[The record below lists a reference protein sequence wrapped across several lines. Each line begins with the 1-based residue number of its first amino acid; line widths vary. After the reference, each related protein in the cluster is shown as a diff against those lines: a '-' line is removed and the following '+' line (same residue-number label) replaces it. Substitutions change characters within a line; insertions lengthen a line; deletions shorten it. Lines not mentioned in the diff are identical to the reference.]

1 MELIGYVLLF
11 SVSLFVLLK
20 SSDYFV
26 DSAERL
32 GLAFGISPFII
43 GVTIVACGT
52 SLPELATGIFSTIT
66 GNSEIV
72 GGTVIGSNI
81 TNILLVL
88 GITVVV
94 AKKIVI
100 PDSVLD
106 KDMPM
111 LLIASLLFYF
121 TLQDGDF
128 TVTEGIFFLV
138 GLVFFILST
147 FKDDDEEKIERT
159 KPAAKDFLIL
169 LVAGAGVSLGAS
181 YTVTA
186 IEQLSVI
193 AGIPKDVISLSIVAL
208 GTSLPEVVV
217 SVAAVRKG
225 KQAIA
230 VGNVLGSNIFN
241 TYAVVGVSRFF
252 GPLSFSESTLTHSVP
267 FMLAVTFVFAI
278 ICLSKRINRWEG
290 AMLLLLYG
298 YYMVTLITTT

>member
-1 MELIGYVLLF
+1 MELIGYLVLF
-11 SVSLFVLLK
+11 AVSLFVLLK

-121 TLQDGDF
+121 TLQEGGF
-128 TVTEGIFFLV
+128 SVTEGLFFIA

-147 FKDDDEEKIERT
+147 FKDDDDEEKVRS
-159 KPAAKDFLIL
+159 KPSAKDFLIL
-169 LVAGAGVSLGAS
+169 VAAGAGVSIGAS

-186 IEQLSVI
+186 IEQLSII
-193 AGIPKDVISLSIVAL
+193 AGVPKDVISLSIVAL

-241 TYAVVGVSRFF
+241 TYAVVGISRFF
-252 GPLSFSESTLTHSVP
+252 GPLTFAENTIDYSVP

-298 YYMVTLITTT
+298 YYMVSLIEST

>member
-1 MELIGYVLLF
+1 MELAGYLLLF
-11 SVSLFVLLK
+11 VVALFVLLK
-20 SSDYFV
+20 ASDFFV
-26 DSAERL
+26 ESAERI

-52 SLPELATGIFSTIT
+52 SLPELATGIVSTLS

-88 GITVVV
+88 GITVVIG
-94 AKKIVI
+94 KQIII
-100 PDSVLD
+100 PNSVLD

-111 LLIASLLFYF
+111 LLIAAIFMYF
-121 TLQDGDF
+121 TLQDGEF
-128 TVTEGIFFLV
+128 SLMEGILFFIS
-138 GLVFFILST
+138 LVFFIIST
-147 FKDDDEEKIERT
+147 FKDEDGEKLERT
-159 KPAAKDFLIL
+159 KASWKDFVILII
-169 LVAGAGVSLGAS
+169 AGAFVSLGAN
-181 YTVTA
+181 YTVHA
-186 IEQLSVI
+186 IEQLSIIGGV
-193 AGIPKDVISLSIVAL
+193 PKEIISLSVVAL

-241 TYAVVGVSRFF
+241 TYAVVGISRFF
-252 GPLSFSESTLTHSVP
+252 GPLHFPENMINYSIP
-267 FMLAVTFVFAI
+267 FMLAITFIFAI

-290 AMLLLLYG
+290 AMLLVLYG
-298 YYMVTLITTT
+298 YYMSTLITSI